1 MGKQQTG
8 LVTGASS
15 GIGLA
20 LARVLARNGYNLVL
34 VARNEDKLK
43 EIGAALESDYKIV
56 THIIAADLAKP
67 ETPEMIYRKTEEL
80 GIHVETLVNNAGFAE
95 YGLFAESELKGQL
108 NMVALN
114 IAALTHLTH
123 RYVQN
128 MKQYRFGRIL
138 NVASTAAFQPGPLM
152 AVYYATKAYVLS
164 FSEALRN
171 EVSDY
176 NIAVTALCPGTTETD
191 FFQKQPKMLDSR
203 LLKRG
208 SLMSANE
215 VSEIGYAALM
225 RNKGVVIPGFR
236 NKVLAFL
243 PRLGPQSLVVR
254 ISRWTLERQGVC

>member
-1 MGKQQTG
+1 MDKRKTS

-43 EIGAALESDYKIV
+43 EISVALEKQYNIV
-56 THIIAADLAKP
+56 AHPIAADLAKP
-67 ETPEMIYRKTEEL
+67 EAPETIYTKTEEL
-80 GIHVETLVNNAGFAE
+80 GIHIETLVNNAGFAE
-95 YGLFAESELKGQL
+95 YGLFAQSELKAQL
-108 NMVALN
+108 NMIALN

-123 RYVQN
+123 RYVQT

-152 AVYYATKAYVLS
+152 AVYYASKAYVLS

-171 EVSDY
+171 ELSDY
-176 NIAVTALCPGTTETD
+176 NIAVTALCPGPTETD
-191 FFQKQPKMLDSR
+191 FFQKQPKMLGSH

-215 VSEIGYAALM
+215 VSEIGYAALK

-243 PRLGPQSLVVR
+243 PRLGPQSLVVK
-254 ISRWTLERQGVC
+254 ISRWTLERE